1 MASNQTLK
9 LPNPLTDLAFLP
21 PDAAWQTQIGR
32 YILVGTLGVALA
44 KRFILFVPT
53 ETIGLRLIFGTSF
66 LIRTTITS
74 SSHSI
79 GSDWRQSRISS
90 PGMNYIAIVMALSGM
105 LRAYLDFGLCCTL
118 PLAPSTEVG
127 PSVHARDEEA
137 DLFFSLPAR
146 SLVS

>member
-79 GSDWRQSRISS
+79 ESDWRQSRISS
-90 PGMNYIAIVMALSGM
+90 LGMNCDFRGPLGNAKSLFRLWS
-105 LRAYLDFGLCCTL
+105 LLYLT
-118 PLAPSTEVG
+118 VG
-127 PSVHARDEEA
+127 TIY
-137 DLFFSLPAR
+137 R
-146 SLVS
+146 SRSKRPCS